1 MPVGR
6 ADAYKAPALLGAMS
20 SFQPRLGHRLI
31 LAAVAGGGIALSAIL
46 AVHFSNMRIEETRY
60 RLAVEATGFADDLE
74 QYLRSREM
82 IATTVGSIF
91 DAPDLSQPRP
101 LRLIGKP
108 VLALTPDISLIAW
121 IPQVDASRIQ
131 EILNA
136 LSSAGRPPRLYG
148 PDLQALE
155 VTNARRTMYP
165 VVDIEPKLDD
175 NQVGLG
181 IDLALFPARKTA
193 FEKARDEKR
202 TISTSPVQLLPPFN
216 SIGYALYSPI
226 YNDHGFVGCLMF
238 LYRVDELI
246 TGFVRARRIPMNFRV
261 YDATDPGQPNYLIA
275 LTRHGEIEAIES
287 SVRLDDASAMQ
298 HSLDFAGRK
307 ILVAFDPAPDLV
319 QVGIHE
325 AIIIGSF
332 GLLLTGLM
340 LWVIY
345 YFIRSSRRLAFEIDT
360 NNLMKASLEL
370 VNRELNH
377 RVGNLLAVAQGII
390 GLSYNTS
397 LSMPEFREAITGR
410 LNALHKAIRLINR
423 EDWKGVGLRELLQVE
438 LASVMDRID
447 VSGRDAFL
455 KSKAAQSLS
464 LLFYE
469 LMTNSTKHG
478 ALSTRDGRVTV
489 GWEVNDSGSGRLFCF
504 RWQEHNDEIAA
515 QPTRQGFGTT
525 LLTRLVPADLS
536 GRATL
541 DHASG
546 SFRYELEAPVEAV
559 VEQESNAVENMKGIP
574 TMRVVHGHSDPTE
587 LFAYQK
593 LVRSPSATPRASSDP
608 ITPSSL
614 PQ

>member
-1 MPVGR
+1 
-6 ADAYKAPALLGAMS
+6 MS
-20 SFQPRLGHRLI
+20 SFQPRLAHRLI
-31 LAAVAGGGIALSAIL
+31 LAAIAGGGIALSAIL
-46 AVHFSNMRIEETRY
+46 AVHFSNMRIGETRY
-60 RLAVEATGFADDLE
+60 RLAVDATGFADDLE

-148 PDLQALE
+148 PDLQALDM
-155 VTNARRTMYP
+155 TDARRTIYP
-165 VVDIEPKLDD
+165 VVDVEPKLDG

-181 IDLALFPARKTA
+181 IDLALFPSRKAA

-202 TISTSPVQLLPPFN
+202 TTATAPMQLLQPFN

-238 LYRVDELI
+238 LYRVDQLLA
-246 TGFVRARRIPMNFRV
+246 GFVRATRIPMNFRV
-261 YDATDPGQPNYLIA
+261 YDATDPGRLNYLIA
-275 LTRHGEIEAIES
+275 LTRNGKIETVEPSA
-287 SVRLDDASAMQ
+287 RLDDASAMQ

-307 ILVAFDPAPDLV
+307 ILVAFDPTPDLV

-325 AIIIGSF
+325 AIIVGSI

-340 LWVIY
+340 LWVMY
-345 YFIRSSRRLAFEIDT
+345 YLIRSSRRLASEIGA

-410 LNALHKAIRLINR
+410 LNALHKAIKLINR

-447 VSGRDAFL
+447 VSGRDAML

-489 GWEVNDSGSGRLFCF
+489 GWEVADTDSGRLFCF
-504 RWQEHNDEIAA
+504 RWHEHNQEIIT

-525 LLTRLVPADLS
+525 LLTRLVPTDLS
-536 GRATL
+536 GCATL
-541 DHASG
+541 NYESG
-546 SFRYELEAPVEAV
+546 SFRYELEAPVETV
-559 VEQESNAVENMKGIP
+559 IEQESGVVEEAKEIP
-574 TMRVVHGHSDPTE
+574 AMLVIRGRPDSKE
-587 LFAYQK
+587 LLA
-593 LVRSPSATPRASSDP
+593 
-608 ITPSSL
+608 
-614 PQ
+614 

>member
-1 MPVGR
+1 
-6 ADAYKAPALLGAMS
+6 MS
-20 SFQPRLGHRLI
+20 SFQPRLAHRLI
-31 LAAVAGGGIALSAIL
+31 LAAIAGGGIALSAIL
-46 AVHFSNMRIEETRY
+46 AVHFSNMRIGETRY
-60 RLAVEATGFADDLE
+60 RLAVDATGFADDLE

-121 IPQVDASRIQ
+121 IPQVDASHIQ
-131 EILNA
+131 EVLNA
-136 LSSAGRPPRLYG
+136 LSSAGKIPRLYG
-148 PDLQALE
+148 PNLQASE
-155 VTNARRTMYP
+155 VTNARRTIYP
-165 VVDIEPKLDD
+165 VVDVEPKLDD

-181 IDLALFPARKTA
+181 IDLTLFPSRKAA

-202 TISTSPVQLLPPFN
+202 TTATAPMRLLQPFN

-238 LYRVDELI
+238 LYRVDQLLS
-246 TGFVRARRIPMNFRV
+246 GFVRATRIPMNFRV
-261 YDATDPGQPNYLIA
+261 YDATDPGRLNYLMA
-275 LTRHGEIEAIES
+275 LTRHGKIETVEPSA
-287 SVRLDDASAMQ
+287 RLDDASAMQ

-307 ILVAFDPAPDLV
+307 ILVAFDPTPDLV

-325 AIIIGSF
+325 AIVVGSI

-340 LWVIY
+340 LWVMY
-345 YFIRSSRRLAFEIDT
+345 YFIRFSRRLASEIGA
-360 NNLMKASLEL
+360 NNLMKASMEL

-410 LNALHKAIRLINR
+410 LNALHKAIKLINR
-423 EDWKGVGLRELLQVE
+423 EDWKGVWILELLQIE

-447 VSGRDAFL
+447 VSGRDAML

-469 LMTNSTKHG
+469 LMTNSTNM
-478 ALSTRDGRVTV
+478 
-489 GWEVNDSGSGRLFCF
+489 E
-504 RWQEHNDEIAA
+504 
-515 QPTRQGFGTT
+515 
-525 LLTRLVPADLS
+525 
-536 GRATL
+536 
-541 DHASG
+541 
-546 SFRYELEAPVEAV
+546 RY
-559 VEQESNAVENMKGIP
+559 Q
-574 TMRVVHGHSDPTE
+574 H
-587 LFAYQK
+587 
-593 LVRSPSATPRASSDP
+593 
-608 ITPSSL
+608 
-614 PQ
+614 

>member
-1 MPVGR
+1 MGR
-6 ADAYKAPALLGAMS
+6 PDAYKALALLGAMS

-31 LAAVAGGGIALSAIL
+31 LAAIAGGGIALSAIL

-60 RLAVEATGFADDLE
+60 RLVVEATGFADDLE

-91 DAPDLSQPRP
+91 DAPDLLQPRP

-131 EILNA
+131 DVLNG
-136 LSSAGRPPRLYG
+136 LSSDGRPPRLYG
-148 PDLQALE
+148 PNFQALD
-155 VTNARRTMYP
+155 VADIRRTMYP
-165 VVDIEPKLDD
+165 VVDVEPKLDD

-181 IDLALFPARKTA
+181 IDLALFQSRKAA

-202 TISTSPVQLLPPFN
+202 TTATAPLQLLQPFN

-238 LYRVDELI
+238 LYRVDQLL

-261 YDATDPGQPNYLIA
+261 YDSTDTGQPNYLIA
-275 LTRHGEIEAIES
+275 LTRHGEIEAADS
-287 SVRLDDASAMQ
+287 SARPDVQTML
-298 HSLDFAGRK
+298 HFLDFAGRK
-307 ILVAFDPAPDLV
+307 ILVAFDSAPDLV

-325 AIIIGSF
+325 MIIVGCF
-332 GLLLTGLM
+332 GLMLTGLV
-340 LWVIY
+340 LWGMY
-345 YFIRSSRRLAFEIDT
+345 YFMRSSQRLAFEIDT

-397 LSMPEFREAITGR
+397 LTMPEFRETITGR
-410 LNALHKAIRLINR
+410 LNALHKAIKLINR

-447 VSGRDAFL
+447 VSGRDALL

-504 RWQEHNDEIAA
+504 RWHEHNHGIAA

-541 DHASG
+541 DYGSG
-546 SFRYELEAPVEAV
+546 SFQYELEAPVEAV
-559 VEQESNAVENMKGIP
+559 IEQASNDKENVKGIP
-574 TMRVVHGHSDPTE
+574 TMRAV
-587 LFAYQK
+587 
-593 LVRSPSATPRASSDP
+593 SAAVKP
-608 ITPSSL
+608 L
-614 PQ
+614 

>member
-1 MPVGR
+1 
-6 ADAYKAPALLGAMS
+6 
-20 SFQPRLGHRLI
+20 
-31 LAAVAGGGIALSAIL
+31 
-46 AVHFSNMRIEETRY
+46 MRIGETRY
-60 RLAVEATGFADDLE
+60 RLAVDATGFADDLE

-148 PDLQALE
+148 PDLQALDM
-155 VTNARRTMYP
+155 TDARRTIYP
-165 VVDIEPKLDD
+165 VVDVEPKLDG

-181 IDLALFPARKTA
+181 IDLALFPSRKAA

-202 TISTSPVQLLPPFN
+202 TTATAPMQLLQPFN

-238 LYRVDELI
+238 LYRVDQLLA
-246 TGFVRARRIPMNFRV
+246 GFVRATRIPMNFRV
-261 YDATDPGQPNYLIA
+261 YDATDPGRLNYLIA
-275 LTRHGEIEAIES
+275 LTRNGKIETVEPSA
-287 SVRLDDASAMQ
+287 RLDDASAMQ

-307 ILVAFDPAPDLV
+307 ILVAFDPTPDLV

-325 AIIIGSF
+325 AIIVGSI

-340 LWVIY
+340 LWVMY
-345 YFIRSSRRLAFEIDT
+345 YLIRSSRRLASEIGA

-410 LNALHKAIRLINR
+410 LNALHKAIKLINR

-447 VSGRDAFL
+447 VSGRDAML

-489 GWEVNDSGSGRLFCF
+489 RWEVDDTDSGRLFCF
-504 RWQEHNDEIAA
+504 RWHEHNQEIIT

-525 LLTRLVPADLS
+525 LLTRLVPTDLS
-536 GRATL
+536 GCATL
-541 DHASG
+541 NYESG
-546 SFRYELEAPVEAV
+546 SFRYELEAPVETV
-559 VEQESNAVENMKGIP
+559 IEQESGVVEEAKEIP
-574 TMRVVHGHSDPTE
+574 AMLVIRGRPDSKE
-587 LFAYQK
+587 LLA
-593 LVRSPSATPRASSDP
+593 
-608 ITPSSL
+608 
-614 PQ
+614 

>member
-1 MPVGR
+1 MPAGLPDV
-6 ADAYKAPALLGAMS
+6 YKALALLGAMS
-20 SFQPRLGHRLI
+20 SFQPRLAHRLI
-31 LAAVAGGGIALSAIL
+31 LAAIAGGGIALSAIL
-46 AVHFSNMRIEETRY
+46 AVHFSNMRIGETRY
-60 RLAVEATGFADDLE
+60 RLAVDATGFADDLE

-148 PDLQALE
+148 PDLQALDM
-155 VTNARRTMYP
+155 TDARRTIYP
-165 VVDIEPKLDD
+165 VVDVEPKLDD

-181 IDLALFPARKTA
+181 IDLTLFPSRKAA

-202 TISTSPVQLLPPFN
+202 TTATAPMRLLQPFN

-238 LYRVDELI
+238 LYRVDQLLS
-246 TGFVRARRIPMNFRV
+246 GFVRATRIPMNFRV
-261 YDATDPGQPNYLIA
+261 YDATDPGRLNYLMA
-275 LTRHGEIEAIES
+275 LTRHGKIETVEPSA
-287 SVRLDDASAMQ
+287 RLDDASAMQ

-307 ILVAFDPAPDLV
+307 ILVAFDPTPDLV

-325 AIIIGSF
+325 AIVVGSI

-340 LWVIY
+340 LWVMY
-345 YFIRSSRRLAFEIDT
+345 YLIGSSRRLASEIGA

-410 LNALHKAIRLINR
+410 LNALHKAIKLINR

-447 VSGRDAFL
+447 VSGRDAML

-489 GWEVNDSGSGRLFCF
+489 GWEIADTDSGRLFCF
-504 RWQEHNDEIAA
+504 RWHEHNQGITTP
-515 QPTRQGFGTT
+515 PTRQGFGTT
-525 LLTRLVPADLS
+525 LLTRLVPTDLS
-536 GRATL
+536 GCATL
-541 DHASG
+541 NYDSG
-546 SFRYELEAPVEAV
+546 SFRYELEAPAETVIERESDV
-559 VEQESNAVENMKGIP
+559 VEDAKEIP
-574 TMRVVHGHSDPTE
+574 AMRVIRGRPDPKE
-587 LFAYQK
+587 LLA
-593 LVRSPSATPRASSDP
+593 
-608 ITPSSL
+608 
-614 PQ
+614 

>member
-1 MPVGR
+1 
-6 ADAYKAPALLGAMS
+6 MS
-20 SFQPRLGHRLI
+20 SFQPRLAHRLI
-31 LAAVAGGGIALSAIL
+31 LAAIAGGGIALSAIL
-46 AVHFSNMRIEETRY
+46 AVHFSNMRIGETRY
-60 RLAVEATGFADDLE
+60 RLAVDATGFADDLE

-148 PDLQALE
+148 PDLQALDM
-155 VTNARRTMYP
+155 TDARRTIYP
-165 VVDIEPKLDD
+165 VVDVEPKLDG

-181 IDLALFPARKTA
+181 IDLALFPSRKAA

-202 TISTSPVQLLPPFN
+202 TTATAPMQLFKPFN
-216 SIGYALYSPI
+216 STGYALYSPI

-238 LYRVDELI
+238 LYRVDQLLA
-246 TGFVRARRIPMNFRV
+246 GFVRATRIPMNFRV
-261 YDATDPGQPNYLIA
+261 YDATDPGRLNYLIA
-275 LTRHGEIEAIES
+275 LTRNGKIETVEPSA
-287 SVRLDDASAMQ
+287 RLDDASAMQ

-307 ILVAFDPAPDLV
+307 ILVAFDPTPDLV

-325 AIIIGSF
+325 AIIVGSI

-340 LWVIY
+340 LWVMY
-345 YFIRSSRRLAFEIDT
+345 YLIRSSRRLASEIGA

-410 LNALHKAIRLINR
+410 LNALHKAIKLINR

-447 VSGRDAFL
+447 VSGRDAML

-489 GWEVNDSGSGRLFCF
+489 RWEVDDTDSGRLFCF
-504 RWQEHNDEIAA
+504 RWHEHNQEIIT

-525 LLTRLVPADLS
+525 LLTRLVPTDLS
-536 GRATL
+536 GCATL
-541 DHASG
+541 NYESG
-546 SFRYELEAPVEAV
+546 SFRYELEAPVETV
-559 VEQESNAVENMKGIP
+559 IEQESGVVEEAKEIP
-574 TMRVVHGHSDPTE
+574 AMLVIRGRPDSKE
-587 LFAYQK
+587 LLA
-593 LVRSPSATPRASSDP
+593 
-608 ITPSSL
+608 
-614 PQ
+614 